1 MDADPP
7 LPLTDS
13 VGCDI
18 WLAALEAEYGL
29 VIAIPDPSL
38 ALSIRDRLHYLRL
51 KHFPDDTRI
60 TSMVIHI
67 PPDCRSLT
75 IKPRLANVLP

>member
-1 MDADPP
+1 MTDP

-18 WLAALEAEYGL
+18 WLAALEAEHGL
-29 VIAIPDPSL
+29 VISIPDPSL

-51 KHFPDDTRI
+51 KHFGSDPRI
-60 TSMVIHI
+60 GAMLIHI